1 MAPVAAP
8 PARRLVRMRLPPGG
22 AGAAAGVLRFL
33 SPAQADPALPDRPAG
48 RHRQFGRSERRG
60 PPQRGVGR
68 TGPPAWPSAPTA
80 RLACSYSPPAVA
92 TRSALTQSPNEPPE
106 PALAPA

>member
-48 RHRQFGRSERRG
+48 RHRQFGGSERRG
-60 PPQRGVGR
+60 PPRRAVGR
-68 TGPPAWPSAPTA
+68 TAPAAWPPAPPAPPA
-80 RLACSYSPPAVA
+80 PPSPP
-92 TRSALTQSPNEPPE
+92 PPLP
-106 PALAPA
+106 PAPPPPPPPPLP